1 MTILATEE
9 SRQYSGTLSLGTPA
23 VPFEKQ
29 TFSCELEPA
38 INARGD
44 ELTMLNGNV
53 LSADEEVKWVLK
65 IGLVQDFMDPEGFLE
80 YCRTHALADEA
91 FEWTPNDELD
101 APTITGVLKV
111 RPGKYGGATKLRLT
125 SEIEFPVVGDPI
137 VTHPA

>member
-9 SRQYSGTLSLGTPA
+9 SRQHSGTLSLGTPA

-29 TFSCELEPA
+29 TFSCELEPS

-44 ELTMLNGNV
+44 ELNMLNGNV

-91 FEWTPNDELD
+91 FEWVPNDELD

-125 SEIEFPVVGDPI
+125 SEIEFPVIGDPT